1 MKTQTKKQVSRIVI
15 CVILGLLVV
24 ATFFPYYFMLISSLK
39 NNAEIIAH
47 PFTVTRP
54 FRFENYTSS
63 FGMIAN
69 YLKNSVI
76 VSGASVLG
84 TMILGVISAYV
95 FAVFDFPGKNFFYMF
110 ILSFMMI
117 PSVLTLIPQYVL
129 VSDMKMIGT
138 FWAVILPSIATA
150 QIQFIVIL
158 RPFIESLPHDLFDA
172 AKLDGANAWTILWRI
187 MAPLVKPTVA
197 VITLYYAVSH
207 WNSWFNAM
215 MFLRDKTQYPLQ
227 LILRQILIQ
236 NDTADM
242 TAGADYLV
250 SETIQY
256 ATVVVATL
264 PILCIYPF
272 VQKYFVKGV
281 MIGAIKG

>member
-54 FRFENYTSS
+54 FRFENYTRS

-172 AKLDGANAWTILWRI
+172 AKLDGASHIQLFRHVA
-187 MAPLVKPTVA
+187 MPLVKSSVLSLTLIAFLNSWNDFVWPMLTLSA
-197 VITLYYAVSH
+197 NKNLKTITLGLYAY
-207 WNSWFNAM
+207 
-215 MFLRDKTQYPLQ
+215 RDVQ
-227 LILRQILIQ
+227 QILYGP
-236 NDTADM
+236 M
-242 TAGADYLV
+242 FAGFFMASIPLLV
-250 SETIQY
+250 
-256 ATVVVATL
+256 L
-264 PILCIYPF
+264 FCF
-272 VQKYFVKGV
+272 NMRYFISGITSGAVKG
-281 MIGAIKG
+281 

>member
-172 AKLDGANAWTILWRI
+172 AKLDGASHIQLFRHVA
-187 MAPLVKPTVA
+187 MPLVKSSVLSLTLIAFLNSWNDFVWPMLTLSA
-197 VITLYYAVSH
+197 NKNLKTITLGLYAY
-207 WNSWFNAM
+207 
-215 MFLRDKTQYPLQ
+215 RDVQ
-227 LILRQILIQ
+227 QIL
-236 NDTADM
+236 NGPM
-242 TAGADYLV
+242 FAGFFMASIPLLV
-250 SETIQY
+250 
-256 ATVVVATL
+256 L
-264 PILCIYPF
+264 FCF
-272 VQKYFVKGV
+272 NMRYFISGITSGAVKG
-281 MIGAIKG
+281 

>member
-172 AKLDGANAWTILWRI
+172 AKLDGASHIQLFRHVA
-187 MAPLVKPTVA
+187 MPLVKSSVLSLTLIAFLNSWNDFVWPMLTLSA
-197 VITLYYAVSH
+197 NKNLKTITLGLYAY
-207 WNSWFNAM
+207 
-215 MFLRDKTQYPLQ
+215 RDVQ
-227 LILRQILIQ
+227 QILYGP
-236 NDTADM
+236 M
-242 TAGADYLV
+242 FAGFFMASIPLLV
-250 SETIQY
+250 
-256 ATVVVATL
+256 L
-264 PILCIYPF
+264 FCF
-272 VQKYFVKGV
+272 NMRYFISGITSGAVKG
-281 MIGAIKG
+281 

>member
-1 MKTQTKKQVSRIVI
+1 M
-15 CVILGLLVV
+15 ILGLLVV
-24 ATFFPYYFMLISSLK
+24 ATFFPYYFMLISSMK

-110 ILSFMMI
+110 ILSVMMI

-172 AKLDGANAWTILWRI
+172 AKLDGASHIQLFRHVA
-187 MAPLVKPTVA
+187 MPLVKSSVLSLTLIAFLNSWNDFVWPMLTLSA
-197 VITLYYAVSH
+197 NKNLKTITLGLYAY
-207 WNSWFNAM
+207 
-215 MFLRDKTQYPLQ
+215 RDVQ
-227 LILRQILIQ
+227 QILYGP
-236 NDTADM
+236 M
-242 TAGADYLV
+242 FAGFFMASIPLLV
-250 SETIQY
+250 
-256 ATVVVATL
+256 L
-264 PILCIYPF
+264 FCF
-272 VQKYFVKGV
+272 NMRYFISGITSGAVKG
-281 MIGAIKG
+281 

>member
-24 ATFFPYYFMLISSLK
+24 ATFIPYYFMLISSLK

-172 AKLDGANAWTILWRI
+172 AKLDGASHIQLFRHVA
-187 MAPLVKPTVA
+187 MPLVKSSVLSLTLIAFLNSWNDFVWPMLTLSA
-197 VITLYYAVSH
+197 NKNLKTITLGLYAY
-207 WNSWFNAM
+207 
-215 MFLRDKTQYPLQ
+215 RDVQ
-227 LILRQILIQ
+227 QILYGP
-236 NDTADM
+236 M
-242 TAGADYLV
+242 FAGFFMASIPLLV
-250 SETIQY
+250 
-256 ATVVVATL
+256 L
-264 PILCIYPF
+264 FCF
-272 VQKYFVKGV
+272 NMRYFISGITSGAVKG
-281 MIGAIKG
+281 

>member
-172 AKLDGANAWTILWRI
+172 AKLDGASHIQLFRHVA
-187 MAPLVKPTVA
+187 MPLVKSSVLSLTLIAFLNSWNDFVWPMLTLSA
-197 VITLYYAVSH
+197 NKNLKTITLGLYAYRDVQQIMYGPMFAGFFMASIPLLVLFC
-207 WNSWFNAM
+207 FNM
-215 MFLRDKTQYPLQ
+215 RYFISGITS
-227 LILRQILIQ
+227 
-236 NDTADM
+236 
-242 TAGADYLV
+242 GA
-250 SETIQY
+250 
-256 ATVVVATL
+256 
-264 PILCIYPF
+264 
-272 VQKYFVKGV
+272 VKG
-281 MIGAIKG
+281 

>member
-1 MKTQTKKQVSRIVI
+1 MKTQTKKQASRIVI

-172 AKLDGANAWTILWRI
+172 AKLDGASHIQLFRHVA
-187 MAPLVKPTVA
+187 MPLVKSSVLSLTLIAFLNSWNDFVWPMLTLSA
-197 VITLYYAVSH
+197 NKNLKTITLGLYAY
-207 WNSWFNAM
+207 
-215 MFLRDKTQYPLQ
+215 RDVQ
-227 LILRQILIQ
+227 QILYGP
-236 NDTADM
+236 M
-242 TAGADYLV
+242 FAGFFMASIPLLV
-250 SETIQY
+250 
-256 ATVVVATL
+256 L
-264 PILCIYPF
+264 FCF
-272 VQKYFVKGV
+272 NMRYFISGITSGAVKG
-281 MIGAIKG
+281 

>member
-129 VSDMKMIGT
+129 VSDMKMSGT

-150 QIQFIVIL
+150 QIQFIVSL

-172 AKLDGANAWTILWRI
+172 AKLDGASHIQLFRHVA
-187 MAPLVKPTVA
+187 MPLVKSSVLSLTLIAFLNSWNDFVWPMLTLSA
-197 VITLYYAVSH
+197 NKNLKTITLGLYAY
-207 WNSWFNAM
+207 
-215 MFLRDKTQYPLQ
+215 RDVQ
-227 LILRQILIQ
+227 QILYGP
-236 NDTADM
+236 M
-242 TAGADYLV
+242 FAGFFMASIPLLV
-250 SETIQY
+250 
-256 ATVVVATL
+256 L
-264 PILCIYPF
+264 FCF
-272 VQKYFVKGV
+272 NMRYFISGITSGAVKG
-281 MIGAIKG
+281 

>member
-1 MKTQTKKQVSRIVI
+1 MKTQTKKQVSRI

-172 AKLDGANAWTILWRI
+172 AKLDGASHIQLFRHVA
-187 MAPLVKPTVA
+187 MPLVKSSVLSLTLIAFLNSWNDFVWPMLTLSA
-197 VITLYYAVSH
+197 NKNLKTITLGLYAY
-207 WNSWFNAM
+207 
-215 MFLRDKTQYPLQ
+215 RDVQ
-227 LILRQILIQ
+227 QILYGP
-236 NDTADM
+236 M
-242 TAGADYLV
+242 FAGFFMASIPLLV
-250 SETIQY
+250 
-256 ATVVVATL
+256 L
-264 PILCIYPF
+264 FCF
-272 VQKYFVKGV
+272 NMRYFISGITSGAVKG
-281 MIGAIKG
+281 

>member
-24 ATFFPYYFMLISSLK
+24 ATFFPYYFMLISSMK

-172 AKLDGANAWTILWRI
+172 AKLDGASHIQLFRHVA
-187 MAPLVKPTVA
+187 MPLVKSSVLSLTLIAFLNSWNDFVWPMLTLSA
-197 VITLYYAVSH
+197 NKNLKTITLGLYAY
-207 WNSWFNAM
+207 
-215 MFLRDKTQYPLQ
+215 RDVQ
-227 LILRQILIQ
+227 QILYGP
-236 NDTADM
+236 M
-242 TAGADYLV
+242 FAGFFMASIPLLV
-250 SETIQY
+250 
-256 ATVVVATL
+256 L
-264 PILCIYPF
+264 FCF
-272 VQKYFVKGV
+272 NMRYFISGITSGAVKG
-281 MIGAIKG
+281 

>member
-172 AKLDGANAWTILWRI
+172 AKLDGASHIQLFRHVA
-187 MAPLVKPTVA
+187 MPLVKSSVLSLTLIAFLNSWNDFVWPMLTLSA
-197 VITLYYAVSH
+197 NKNLKTITLGLYAY
-207 WNSWFNAM
+207 
-215 MFLRDKTQYPLQ
+215 RDVQ
-227 LILRQILIQ
+227 QILYGP
-236 NDTADM
+236 M
-242 TAGADYLV
+242 FAGFFMASISLLV
-250 SETIQY
+250 
-256 ATVVVATL
+256 L
-264 PILCIYPF
+264 FCF
-272 VQKYFVKGV
+272 NMRYFISGITSGAVKG
-281 MIGAIKG
+281 